1 MSDFSSGHDLTV
13 GEFEPHVGLTAISV
27 ESSLDPR
34 SPTSLSAPPLLMLS
48 LSKINKTLTK
58 KERKKEKMSCYRAV
72 YPIKELHRGVVE
84 TNSFMV

>member
-58 KERKKEKMSCYRAV
+58 KERKNVMLQSSVSYYRVA
-72 YPIKELHRGVVE
+72 
-84 TNSFMV
+84 